1 MHVIISGLNNFFQ
14 TLGVPGLGINAI
26 IESCLPGF
34 PLPPDVLLIAMDL
47 ANPQKALFYATICT
61 ITSVL
66 GGTIGYMIGL
76 FGGRPLFNKFFG
88 KYEDKFK
95 KVEEMYDEYGP
106 YAVLLAAFSPIPYNV
121 FTIASGILRMNFV
134 KFLIASVLG
143 RGGRFFLVSLT
154 LMFFGNAVK
163 KYINVLIIAV
173 TIFVLLLLAAIYLYK
188 KKCGTKN
195 KELGENND
203 NN

>member
-1 MHVIISGLNNFFQ
+1 MHEIISGLNNFFQ

-61 ITSVL
+61 ITSVF
-66 GGTIGYMIGL
+66 GGTVGYMLGL

-163 KYINVLIIAV
+163 KYINVLIIGITV
-173 TIFVLLLLAAIYLYK
+173 FVILLLVALYLYK
-188 KKCGTKN
+188 KKCGN